1 MEYTSVREAKDLPGL
16 RLALSA
22 GVPGPWS
29 IAAKG
34 LFKVRNV
41 DFVPVLQEI
50 GTPNE
55 DLVAWTGHRNA
66 PVAVYENEAPR
77 TGWVEILHLA
87 ERLGSGPSMIP
98 DDPRERALMMGFSHE
113 LASEDGLGWCRR
125 LSLVHPALEA
135 GPSHP
140 AYEFSKLFGGMYGY
154 TKAAGDA
161 AESRVAQI
169 LTALSEQYERQQEGG
184 RRYLVGETMTALDL
198 YWASFASLI
207 VPLPDE
213 LCPMAPE
220 IRAMYESSPPGL
232 RSAASPALLA
242 HRDFIFESALG
253 LPMEF

>member
-1 MEYTSVREAKDLPGL
+1 MEYKSVAEAKDLPGL

-34 LFKVRNV
+34 IMMVRNV

-50 GTPNE
+50 GTANE

-66 PVAVYENEAPR
+66 PVAVYENEIPR
-77 TGWVEILHLA
+77 TGWVEILLLA
-87 ERLGSGPSMIP
+87 ERLGSGDSLIP
-98 DDPRERALMMGFSHE
+98 ADRRERALMMGFSHE

-125 LSLVHPALEA
+125 LSLVHPAMEA

-140 AYEFSKLFGGMYGY
+140 AYEFSKFFGSLYGY

-161 AESRVAQI
+161 AEGRVAQI

-184 RRYLVGETMTALDL
+184 RRYLVGESLTALDI
-198 YWASFASLI
+198 YWAAFASLI
-207 VPLPDE
+207 VPFPDE

-220 IRAMYESSPPGL
+220 IRAMYESAPPAL
-232 RSAASPALLA
+232 RAAASPALLA
-242 HRDFIFESALG
+242 HRDFVFESALG
-253 LPMEF
+253 LPMDF